1 MRRLLALLLTISLI
15 SCSDPNQYTIEGEA
29 LGFED
34 GSKIYVHKILD
45 NNQTDV
51 IDTLIVKN
59 ESFSGS
65 YLKNNDHAVYF
76 FKVDDK
82 KNTILF
88 FPENTDLNA
97 SIYKDSLE
105 SSYLVGSQQNDAYKA
120 FNDKIREFNNIKRK
134 NTQIIK
140 QARVEQD
147 GMLVTETQKENRA
160 LADNEKNYKRQFVV
174 NNNNSLFSVML
185 LTEMVSRKEINATD
199 AASIVNNF
207 SPKVAASGSAKLL
220 NRTINSMKKADVGGK
235 APNFTAPTPDGE
247 MISLNDVLGKYTII
261 DFWASWC
268 KPCRREN
275 PNVVNVYNKYHDQGL
290 NIISVS
296 LDKAGQKDRW
306 LKAIRDD
313 KLTWHHVSNLKAWSD
328 PIAGLYS
335 VRSIP
340 ATFLLDENGV
350 IIAKNLRGP
359 ALVNKMASLFGN

>member
-15 SCSDPNQYTIEGEA
+15 SCTDPNSYTIDGKA
-29 LGFED
+29 QGFED

-65 YLKNNDHAVYF
+65 YMKNSEQGVHF
-76 FKVDDK
+76 FKVDNK

-88 FPENTDLNA
+88 FPENTDLKA
-97 SIYKDSLE
+97 AIYKDSLE
-105 SSYLVGSQQNDAYKA
+105 SSYVIGSQQNDAYKA
-120 FNDKIREFNNIKRK
+120 FNDKIKDFNRIKKK

-140 QARVEQD
+140 QARIEQD
-147 GMLVTETQKENRA
+147 GMLVSELQKENRA
-160 LADNEKNYKRQFVV
+160 LVEEEMNYKRQFIV

-207 SPKVAASGSAKLL
+207 SPKIAASGSAKLL
-220 NRTINSMKKADVGGK
+220 NKTINSMKTADLGGK
-235 APNFTAPTPDGE
+235 APDFTAPSPDGE
-247 MISLNDVLGKYTII
+247 MISLSDVLGKYTII

-296 LDKAGQKDRW
+296 LDKEGQKERW
-306 LKAIRDD
+306 LKAISDD
-313 KLTWHHVSNLKAWSD
+313 KLTWHHVSNLKAWRD

-359 ALVNKMASLFGN
+359 ALVNKMVSLFGN